1 MTIDLLT
8 QIPTQYPILLLVLAV
23 ILLVIGMKW
32 FKKILWGLA
41 VLAIII
47 AIVLVLVF

>member
-8 QIPTQYPILLLVLAV
+8 QIPTRYPIILLVLAV
-23 ILLVIGMKW
+23 VLLLTGMRW
-32 FKKILWGLA
+32 FKRLLWGLA
-41 VLAIII
+41 VLAIVA